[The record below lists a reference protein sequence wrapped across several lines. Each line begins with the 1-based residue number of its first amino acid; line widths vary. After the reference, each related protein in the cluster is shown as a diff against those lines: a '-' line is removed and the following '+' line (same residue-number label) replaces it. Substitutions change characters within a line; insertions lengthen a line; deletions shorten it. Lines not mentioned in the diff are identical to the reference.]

1 VCSSTPDPIFS
12 AKPVNTDAPP
22 AAAGMRKAALTNIA
36 TGAPHTRKMQ
46 RRLEPCVHRK
56 RSLQLFPHV
65 DLGPRQDPLAG
76 PADGP
81 ICAQPQ
87 EYLTDISSQPAATDP
102 RPRGGGDRN
111 QVDYLVDCDGV
122 HDKVRDYPRVCS
134 PPPPPDET
142 VNLHPPL
149 SSMKERVST

>member
-12 AKPVNTDAPP
+12 AKPVNTDARQPQP
-22 AAAGMRKAALTNIA
+22 GCGSAALTNIA

-65 DLGPRQDPLAG
+65 DLGPRQDPLGGPRRWTHLRATAG
-76 PADGP
+76 VLDGH
-81 ICAQPQ
+81 IQSACCDGS
-87 EYLTDISSQPAATDP
+87 ETS
-102 RPRGGGDRN
+102 RGGDRN

-122 HDKVRDYPRVCS
+122 HDKVMDYLRVSS